1 MQTGEL
7 GCCWEARSYVQPREV
22 NPSGHYST
30 HDRASPERGF
40 EPVFRPS
47 CVHGLSLASTPR
59 VFAYFLAQSCC
70 VEYMNLLEVR
80 QDMGLKPG
88 SDTYKLNNQ

>member
-1 MQTGEL
+1 M
-7 GCCWEARSYVQPREV
+7 QPREV

-40 EPVFRPS
+40 EPVFRPA
-47 CVHGLSLASTPR
+47 CVHTFDLAHGLSLAGTPM

-88 SDTYKLNNQ
+88 SDTCKLNKQ